1 MGTTLN
7 TFIEIF
13 NTSFDVGEE
22 AVHMKKIVIPI
33 IQRDY
38 AQGRL
43 NTEVNRIRKRFLE
56 SLHQAINVDPITLD
70 FVYGD
75 INEHGVM
82 TPLDGQQ
89 RLTALFLLHWY
100 AAKKENVDITEYLFL
115 ENFSYETRY
124 SARAFC
130 SFLIK
135 FNPTFT
141 KKLSEEIVDQARFPL
156 DWKKDPTIS
165 SMLVML
171 DAIQDEFAETQG
183 IWTRL
188 KDKAITFYFLPI
200 KDMGLTD
207 ELYIK
212 MNSRGKPLTQFEHF
226 KAELER
232 ELRNIDEPTSKRVIK
247 KIDLDWTDMLW
258 RYRGDDNV
266 IDDEFLRYFRFI
278 CDIICY
284 KNGGTTQ
291 GKSNDEFDLLKEYFS
306 AQNENVMANIQTL
319 ENYFDCWCC
328 LQGDNAPD
336 KFLERFIS
344 NEHQPRKIKIEKRIN
359 IFKDCVRNYAD
370 LSGNGNRQFPLNR
383 IVLLYAVVSY
393 LLNKD
398 TISEDEFSRRLRIVN
413 NLIQNSEDE
422 ISDSELRT
430 SGNRMPAILKQVDSI
445 IKTGKI
451 NESIEKNLNLNQ
463 LAEEADKII
472 WIENN
477 QDKAETLF
485 ELEDHDLL
493 QGQISVI
500 GLDHHEYFQR
510 FQSLF
515 SCKTDL
521 VDCALMSIG
530 NYGQREKNGWRHQLG
545 SQKNMK
551 AWRNLFH
558 KSSND
563 GFERT
568 KNVLAD
574 LLSRADSFNDELL
587 SGIISTYINECEAN
601 NNYDWKYYYIKYD
614 LFRPGSFG
622 KYYWEDFEK
631 RPYEFCIMT
640 TESKISENTYQPF
653 LMAVYKKK
661 LSKDHYG
668 QRAIDG
674 GNYILCEN
682 SAYVVKNTST
692 NVEVERVIIAQNND
706 GVDMEDRTKK
716 LQLILEQR
724 SENSQVSANSMIT
737 N

>member
-1 MGTTLN
+1 MGTALN
-7 TFIEIF
+7 TFIGIF
-13 NTSFDVGEE
+13 NTDFEVDEE
-22 AVHMKKIVIPI
+22 TVQLKKIAIPI

-38 AQGRL
+38 AQGRIDA
-43 NTEVNRIRKRFLE
+43 EINRIRARFLD
-56 SLHQAINVDPITLD
+56 SLHQAIEDAPITLD

-75 INEHGVM
+75 INADGVM

-100 AAKKENVDITEYLFL
+100 VAKKENIDASEYLFL

-124 SARAFC
+124 SARDFC

-135 FNPTFT
+135 FNPLFT
-141 KKLSEEIVDQARFPL
+141 NKLSEEIVDQAWFPL

-171 DAIQDEFAETQG
+171 DAIQDEFAKTQG
-183 IWTRL
+183 IWEKL

-232 ELRNIDEPTSKRVIK
+232 ELRKIDEPMTTRIIK

-266 IDDEFLRYFRFI
+266 IDDEFLRYFKFI

-284 KNGGTTQ
+284 QNGGTTQ

-306 AQNENVMANIQTL
+306 GVNINVMANIQTL
-319 ENYFDCWCC
+319 EKYFDCWCC
-328 LQGDNAPD
+328 LQGENTPD
-336 KFLERFIS
+336 KFLEQFIS
-344 NEHQPRKIKIEKRIN
+344 HEHQTGKIKVEKRYVIN

-370 LSGNGNRQFPLNR
+370 ISGNGNRLFPLNR
-383 IVLLYAVVSY
+383 IILLYAVIAY

-398 TISEDEFSRRLRIVN
+398 TITSDEFRRRLRIVN
-413 NLIQNSEDE
+413 NLIMNSEDE

-430 SGNRMPAILKQVDSI
+430 SGNRMPSILKQVDAI
-445 IKTGKI
+445 IKTGTI
-451 NESIEKNLNLNQ
+451 DDTIEKNLNLTQ
-463 LAEEADKII
+463 LVEEALKIT
-472 WIENN
+472 WVENN
-477 QDKAETLF
+477 PDNAEALF
-485 ELEDHDLL
+485 ELEDHELL
-493 QGQISVI
+493 QGQISIV
-500 GLDHHEYFQR
+500 GLDHTQYFLR

-515 SCKTDL
+515 SCRPNL

-530 NYGQREKNGWRHQLG
+530 NYGQREKNGWRYQLG
-545 SQKNMK
+545 SKKNMK

-558 KSSND
+558 KSSNE

-568 KNVLAD
+568 KDVLLE
-574 LLSRADSFNDELL
+574 LLSRYDSFTDDLL
-587 SGIISTYINECEAN
+587 SGIINTYINDCETS
-601 NNYDWKYYYIKYD
+601 NNYEWRYYYIKYD

-631 RPYEFCIMT
+631 CPYEFLVMQ
-640 TESKISENTYQPF
+640 TETNISEYTYQPF
-653 LMAVYKKK
+653 LKAVYKNK

-674 GNYILCEN
+674 DNYIVCAN
-682 SAYVVKNTST
+682 AAYVVKKTST
-692 NVEVERVIIAQNND
+692 DEEVQRLSIAQND
-706 GVDMEDRTKK
+706 KGIDTEDRIKK
-716 LQLILEQR
+716 LQLFK
-724 SENSQVSANSMIT
+724 VSSAT
-737 N
+737 L

>member
-1 MGTTLN
+1 MGTDTN

-13 NTSFDVGEE
+13 NTSFDVDGE
-22 AVHMKKIVIPI
+22 AVQMKKIVIPI

-38 AQGRL
+38 AQGRIDP
-43 NTEVNRIRKRFLE
+43 EVNRIRERFLD
-56 SLHQAINVDPITLD
+56 SLHQAIKVDPITLD

-100 AAKKENVDITEYLFL
+100 AAKKEDVDITESLFL

-124 SARAFC
+124 SARDFC

-141 KKLSEEIVDQARFPL
+141 KKLSEEIVDQAWFPL

-183 IWTRL
+183 IWERL
-188 KDKAITFYFLPI
+188 KEKAISFYFLPI

-232 ELRNIDEPTSKRVIK
+232 ELRKIDEPTSKRVIK

-284 KNGGTTQ
+284 QNGGTTQ
-291 GKSNDEFDLLKEYFS
+291 GKSNDEFDLLKEYYS
-306 AQNENVMANIQTL
+306 AKNENVMANIQTL

-344 NEHQPRKIKIEKRIN
+344 YEHQSGKIKIEKRYGIN

-370 LSGNGNRQFPLNR
+370 ISGNGNRQFPLNR

-393 LLNKD
+393 LLNKE

-430 SGNRMPAILKQVDSI
+430 SGNRMPAILKQVDAI
-445 IKTGKI
+445 IKTGTI
-451 NESIEKNLNLNQ
+451 GEAIEKNFNTSQ
-463 LAEEADKII
+463 LAEEALKIT
-472 WIENN
+472 WVENN
-477 QDKAETLF
+477 PDKAEALF

-493 QGQISVI
+493 QGQIGII
-500 GLDHHEYFQR
+500 GLDHPEYFPR
-510 FQSLF
+510 FRSLF
-515 SCKTDL
+515 LCKWDL
-521 VDCALMSIG
+521 VDCALVTIG
-530 NYGQREKNGWRHQLG
+530 NFGQREKKGRYQLG
-545 SQKNMK
+545 SKKNTK

-558 KSSND
+558 RSSNE
-563 GFERT
+563 GFDNT
-568 KNVLAD
+568 KEVLAD
-574 LLSRADSFNDELL
+574 LLSRKDSFDDDLL
-587 SGIISTYINECEAN
+587 SSIINTYIADCETN
-601 NNYDWKYYYIKYD
+601 KNYEWRYYYVKYD

-622 KYYWEDFEK
+622 KYYWDNFEK
-631 RPYEFCIMT
+631 RPYDFCVMS
-640 TESKISENTYQPF
+640 TESKLSENSYQPF
-653 LMAVYKKK
+653 LRVVYENK

-674 GNYILCEN
+674 ENYVICTN
-682 SAYVVKNTST
+682 SAYVVKNTAT
-692 NVEVERVIIAQNND
+692 NVEVERIAIAQND
-706 GVDMEDRTKK
+706 KGIDTEDRILK
-716 LQLILEQR
+716 LQLNLG
-724 SENSQVSANSMIT
+724 
-737 N
+737 

>member
-1 MGTTLN
+1 MSTSLN

-13 NTSFDVGEE
+13 NTGFKVDEE
-22 AVHMKKIVIPI
+22 TVLLKKIVIPI

-38 AQGRL
+38 AQGRIDA
-43 NTEVNRIRKRFLE
+43 EVSRIRARFLD
-56 SLHQAINVDPITLD
+56 SLHQAIINDSITLD

-75 INEHGVM
+75 INVDGVM

-100 AAKKENVDITEYLFL
+100 AAKKENIATTDYFFL
-115 ENFSYETRY
+115 VNFSYETRY
-124 SARAFC
+124 SARDFC

-135 FNPTFT
+135 FNPSFT
-141 KKLSEEIVDQARFPL
+141 KKLSEEIVDQAWFPL

-171 DAIQDEFAETQG
+171 DAIQDEFEETQG
-183 IWTRL
+183 IWARL

-232 ELRNIDEPTSKRVIK
+232 ELRKIDEHTAKRVIK

-258 RYRGDDNV
+258 RYRGSDNV

-284 KNGGTTQ
+284 QSGGTTQ

-306 AQNENVMANIQTL
+306 GQNENVMANIQTL
-319 ENYFDCWCC
+319 EDYFDCWCC
-328 LQGDNAPD
+328 LQGDDTPD

-344 NEHQPRKIKIEKRIN
+344 HEHQAGKIKVENRYGIN

-370 LSGNGNRQFPLNR
+370 ISGNGNRLFPLNR
-383 IVLLYAVVSY
+383 IVLLYAVISY
-393 LLNKD
+393 LLHKE
-398 TISEDEFSRRLRIVN
+398 TISNDEFSRRLRIVN

-430 SGNRMPAILKQVDSI
+430 SGNRMPAILKQVDAI
-445 IKTGKI
+445 VITGTI
-451 NESIEKNLNLNQ
+451 DETIEKNLNPTQ
-463 LAEEADKII
+463 LAEEASKIT
-472 WIENN
+472 WVENN
-477 QDKAETLF
+477 PDNAEALF

-493 QGQISVI
+493 QGQIGIV
-500 GLDHHEYFQR
+500 GLEHSKYFPR

-515 SCKTDL
+515 SCKADL
-521 VDCALMSIG
+521 IDCALISIG
-530 NYGQREKNGWRHQLG
+530 NYGQREKNGWRYQLG
-545 SQKNMK
+545 SGSKKNMK

-563 GFERT
+563 GFDRT
-568 KNVLAD
+568 KDVLVQ
-574 LLSRADSFNDELL
+574 LLSRADSFTDDIL
-587 SGIISTYINECEAN
+587 SNIINAYINDCETN
-601 NNYDWKYYYIKYD
+601 NSYEWRYYYIKYD

-622 KYYWEDFEK
+622 KYYWENYENQ
-631 RPYEFCIMT
+631 PYEFSVMT

-653 LMAVYKKK
+653 LKVVYKNK

-668 QRAIDG
+668 QRAIDVD
-674 GNYILCEN
+674 NYVVCGN
-682 SAYVVKNTST
+682 SAFVVKST
-692 NVEVERVIIAQNND
+692 VANVEVERIAIAQND
-706 GVDMEDRTKK
+706 KGLDSEDRIKK

-724 SENSQVSANSMIT
+724 NQRE
-737 N
+737 

>member
-1 MGTTLN
+1 MGTALN

-13 NTSFDVGEE
+13 NTGFKVNEE
-22 AVHMKKIVIPI
+22 TVQLKKIAIPI

-38 AQGRL
+38 AQGRIDA
-43 NTEVNRIRKRFLE
+43 EVNRIRARFLD
-56 SLHQAINVDPITLD
+56 SLHQALKADPITLD

-75 INEHGVM
+75 INADGVM

-100 AAKKENVDITEYLFL
+100 AAKKENIDATEHLFL

-124 SARAFC
+124 SARDFC

-135 FNPTFT
+135 FKPAFT
-141 KKLSEEIVDQARFPL
+141 KKLSEEIVDQAWFPL

-171 DAIQDEFAETQG
+171 DAIQDEFAETEG
-183 IWTRL
+183 IWARL
-188 KDKAITFYFLPI
+188 KEKAITFYFLPI

-232 ELRNIDEPTSKRVIK
+232 ELRKIDEHRAKRVIK

-266 IDDEFLRYFRFI
+266 IDDEFLRYFRFV

-284 KNGGTTQ
+284 QNGGTTQ

-306 AQNENVMANIQTL
+306 NQNENVMDNIKTL
-319 ENYFDCWCC
+319 EDYYDCWCG
-328 LQGDNAPD
+328 LQGDNTPD
-336 KFLERFIS
+336 KFLEQFIS
-344 NEHQPRKIKIEKRIN
+344 HEHQTGKIRVENRYRIDV
-359 IFKDCVRNYAD
+359 FKDCVRNYAD
-370 LSGNGNRQFPLNR
+370 ISGNGNRLFPLNR
-383 IVLLYAVVSY
+383 IVLLYAVISY

-398 TISEDEFSRRLRIVN
+398 TISSGEFSRRLRIVN

-430 SGNRMPAILKQVDSI
+430 SGNRMPAILKQVDAI
-445 IKTGKI
+445 IKTGTI
-451 NESIEKNLNLNQ
+451 NDTIEKNLNLGQ
-463 LAEEADKII
+463 LAEEAFKIT
-472 WIENN
+472 WVENN
-477 QDKAETLF
+477 PDKAEALF

-493 QGQISVI
+493 QGQISIV
-500 GLDHHEYFQR
+500 GLDHHDYFLR

-515 SCKTDL
+515 SCKWDL
-521 VDCALMSIG
+521 IDCALMSIG
-530 NYGQREKNGWRHQLG
+530 NYGQREKNGWRYQLG
-545 SQKNMK
+545 SKKNMK

-558 KSSND
+558 KSGND

-568 KNVLAD
+568 KDVLVK
-574 LLSRADSFNDELL
+574 LLSRADLFTDEFL
-587 SGIISTYINECEAN
+587 SRIIYTYINDCEN
-601 NNYDWKYYYIKYD
+601 NSIYEWRYYYIKYD

-622 KYYWEDFEK
+622 KYYWEDFEN
-631 RPYEFCIMT
+631 RPYEFSVMQ

-653 LMAVYKKK
+653 LKAVYKKK
-661 LSKDHYG
+661 LSKDDYG
-668 QRAIDG
+668 QRVIDG
-674 GNYILCEN
+674 DIYIICAN
-682 SAYVVKNTST
+682 AAYVVRST
-692 NVEVERVIIAQNND
+692 ATNAEVERIAIAQNGKGID
-706 GVDMEDRTKK
+706 TEDRIKNFT
-716 LQLILEQR
+716 
-724 SENSQVSANSMIT
+724 
-737 N
+737 